1 MLQGEPSNLWQLEGL
16 FGSTCSEAF
25 LTVAEAYAQLKLP
38 LPEYRDIPCP
48 NLTLE
53 FSIEGSE
60 AQRIQETLSQHLST
74 LEATR

>member
-1 MLQGEPSNLWQLEGL
+1 MLQGEPSNLWQLEEL

-38 LPEYRDIPCP
+38 LLEHRDIPCP

-53 FSIEGSE
+53 FSLEGSE
-60 AQRIQETLSQHLST
+60 AQRIQETLSQYLST